1 MSLTKSKSFHFG
13 TVKKSVVIMTRKEKV
28 WDEISNIVGLDS
40 WVIDVKKVIFL
51 SKIKRGK
58 AAIRKI
64 TFQDGNEIEEHV
76 VGWKNGEYFSYI
88 AVGGLPLRSYHAT
101 LSVKSQD
108 RKKSLLTW
116 QSYFE
121 SNFMTKKE
129 FHEFVSF
136 MEIFY
141 RDSLKNLKSLL
152 EK

>member
-1 MSLTKSKSFHFG
+1 MSQSKSKSFHSG
-13 TVKKSVVIMTRKEKV
+13 VVKKSVVIMVSKEKV
-28 WDEISNIVGLDS
+28 WNEISNIVGLDR
-40 WVIDVKKVIFL
+40 WVIDVKKVVFL
-51 SKIKRGK
+51 SRIKQGK

-76 VGWKNGEYFSYI
+76 VGWKKGEYFSYI
-88 AVGGLPLRSYHAT
+88 AVSGLPLRAYHAT
-101 LSVKSQD
+101 LSVKSLD
-108 RKKSLLTW
+108 GKKSHLTW
-116 QSYFE
+116 QSYFN
-121 SNFMTKKE
+121 SDLMTKNE